1 MEIALYITASL
12 ALVALAVFLFRM
24 TKTVATLDTVL
35 GEAKLLMQESKKDIG
50 QISSDISQIKM
61 HLLPVIDNL
70 AEVSQRVSTI
80 AEGLE
85 SRIDGIYDTID
96 DTLDVVRGALDDAE
110 RIKSNVVS
118 SIEKPLA
125 TLRDVAGSGTVSS
138 VLKGITLI
146 KEIVQNFRKNGKDK

>member
-1 MEIALYITASL
+1 MEIALYIAASL

-125 TLRDVAGSGTVSS
+125 AIRDVGSSGTFSS
-138 VLKGITLI
+138 VLKGINLVKELI
-146 KEIVQNFRKNGKDK
+146 QSFRKNGTH

>member
-1 MEIALYITASL
+1 MEIALYIAAIL
-12 ALVALAVFLFRM
+12 ALVALTFFLIR
-24 TKTVATLDTVL
+24 TAKTIGTLDTVL

-70 AEVSQRVSTI
+70 ADVSHRVSSI

-85 SRIDGIYDTID
+85 TRIDGIYDTID

-110 RIKSNVVS
+110 RIKSNVVT
-118 SIEKPLA
+118 SIEKPLSA
-125 TLRDVAGSGTVSS
+125 LRDSTGGSTFSS
-138 VLKGITLI
+138 VLKGINLV
-146 KEIVQNFRKNGKDK
+146 KEIVQHFRKNGKH

>member
-1 MEIALYITASL
+1 MEIVLYIAASL

-24 TKTVATLDTVL
+24 MKTVATVDAVL

-70 AEVSQRVSTI
+70 ADVSQRVSHI

-110 RIKSNVVS
+110 RIKASVVT

-125 TLRDVAGSGTVSS
+125 TLRDIGGSGTVGS
-138 VLKGITLI
+138 VLKGINLV
-146 KEIVQNFRKNGKDK
+146 KEIIQSFRKNGKH